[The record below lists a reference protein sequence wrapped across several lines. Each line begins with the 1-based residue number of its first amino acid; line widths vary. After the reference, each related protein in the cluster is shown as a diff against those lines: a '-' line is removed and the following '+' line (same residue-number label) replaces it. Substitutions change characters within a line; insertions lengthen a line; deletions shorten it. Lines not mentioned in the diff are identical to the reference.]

1 MPMGSFWA
9 MYFDSSLLPSY
20 LVQWTSFMCYWAVN
34 YVDIIII
41 SWRFLLPG
49 SPGVGFT
56 PHVITVKAGEVCFSA
71 FSYVF
76 MDLIFT
82 FSLVLHLNIAEIWL
96 YFFSTEL
103 LKFAYYNCSLGLEHI
118 SGWQV

>member
-34 YVDIIII
+34 YIDIIII
-41 SWRFLLPG
+41 SWRFLLAG
-49 SPGVGFT
+49 SAGVGFT

-76 MDLIFT
+76 MDLILT
-82 FSLVLHLNIAEIWL
+82 FSLVLHLNIAEIC
-96 YFFSTEL
+96 FFFLPEL
-103 LKFAYYNCSLGLEHI
+103 LNLLIDNCSLGLERI
-118 SGWQV
+118 SGLQV